1 MFTNW
6 IISKDQMEIKMSVL
20 ILDAGNSIIKA
31 KVARR
36 EQSEIAFPHAFRSL
50 TEAEYKSITSRSG
63 KLSNTNSYMRI
74 NGKPFVIG
82 EGAER
87 FGVTT
92 IRSGA
97 ARYTRD
103 YYGVLAAAAMGYLF
117 ERGREISVFGSHA
130 PGDMKFRDDLM
141 RSVIGEWEVEF
152 GGRVSKFKVTYANT
166 FDEPVG
172 GLMNVILAEDGQH
185 YQHSDLNGGRSLV
198 IDIGGFT
205 TDWLAVNPGGE
216 IDYGLSRS
224 VPIGIQ
230 NVLTEFEESFRSN
243 NLEAVKDTPILP
255 PERLRKAVLTGVYEG
270 GGRKYKCESEVKEA
284 TNLLL
289 NRISDTYQR
298 IAGGAMSWDSIVLTG
313 GGSALLHDRLIPI
326 LNHNKVILADELSD
340 LHLANVRGGLKLWRL
355 YESLQI
361 L

>member
-1 MFTNW
+1 
-6 IISKDQMEIKMSVL
+6 MSIL

-31 KVARR
+31 KTARR
-36 EQSEIAFPHAFRSL
+36 EKGEIAFPHAIRSL
-50 TEAEYKSITSRSG
+50 TETEYRNITARAG
-63 KLSNTNSYMRI
+63 KLTNTNSYMRI
-74 NGKPFVIG
+74 NGKPYVIG

-87 FGVTT
+87 FGVST

-103 YYGVLAAAAMGYLF
+103 YYGVLAAASMGYLF
-117 ERGREISVFGSHA
+117 DRGREISVFGSHA
-130 PGDMKFRDDLM
+130 PGDMKYREDLM
-141 RSVIGEWEVEF
+141 RAVIGDWEVES
-152 GGRVSKFKVTYANT
+152 GDKVSKFKVTYANT

-216 IDYGLSRS
+216 VDYGLSRS

-243 NLEAVKDTPILP
+243 NLEAVKNTPILP
-255 PERLRKAVLTGVYEG
+255 PERLRKAIMSGIYEG
-270 GGRKYKCESEVKEA
+270 GGRKYKCESEVGEA

-289 NRISDTYQR
+289 NRIADTYQR
-298 IAGGAMSWDSIVLTG
+298 IAGGSMSWDSIVLTG
-313 GGSALLHDRLIPI
+313 GGSALLNDRLMLI
-326 LNHNKVILADELSD
+326 LNHNKVILADELSS

-355 YESLQI
+355 YESLQV